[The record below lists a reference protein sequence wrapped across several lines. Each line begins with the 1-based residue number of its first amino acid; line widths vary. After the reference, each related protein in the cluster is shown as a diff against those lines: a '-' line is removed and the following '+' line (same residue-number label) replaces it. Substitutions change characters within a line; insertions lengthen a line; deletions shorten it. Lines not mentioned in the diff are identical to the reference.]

1 MVAGSEGSS
10 VLHKGRGRL
19 NRVPAAALAATAPLR
34 PGAAAPKGGAV
45 SQDAGRWAIRKVKN
59 SGCKRAGR
67 AFSLEGYAGIPPL
80 FLAHGCA
87 GRKGVKRRK
96 ARMQTRWRATLRR
109 WGACSFALL
118 AATAFLRYDDNA
130 ASPGAAQMG
139 IGQAGDRRKGGKPCF
154 MKT

>member
-19 NRVPAAALAATAPLR
+19 NRVPAAALAANAPRR
-34 PGAAAPKGGAV
+34 PGAAVAKRRRGKPRRGALGNSQSEKQRLQKGRPG
-45 SQDAGRWAIRKVKN
+45 
-59 SGCKRAGR
+59 
-67 AFSLEGYAGIPPL
+67 FSLEGYAGIPLL
-80 FLAHGCA
+80 FLAPGCA

-118 AATAFLRYDDNA
+118 AATAFLRYDDNV